1 MAERQSIRNITTQP
15 PTDKSGNR
23 SVGMLSHTHT
33 TPASSTITSTITSTN
48 TSTRPT
54 TRLKCE
60 HEHTTN
66 SKAQQT
72 RKALPKATKPAK
84 SHAAT
89 LRSAQRNVADAA
101 SEVPKANAADFS
113 AFDFNDS
120 SDNSDIQ
127 TRPPSYLSRANVQNN
142 TSSGSGCGGGGG
154 GGGSNNNNTSN
165 SISNANNNNSN
176 SNTNTSNR
184 LTNSNNLA
192 NNTNN
197 NNNNNANSRAAET
210 ACIDSCRNHTA
221 DEAPNLNGA
230 MEQDDEEDDEEEDDE
245 DEADEQHAEPARGN
259 EEEEGDDADEAEEGD
274 QVAAINTNAE
284 QTRAAV
290 SNALGNAAHDNG
302 RFPEAPNASTAA
314 KATSLGTLSNACN
327 TNGAGNDEDDDDDD
341 DDDNG
346 NNSRHS
352 HSSSAHNDNSNASS
366 DDMLCHGMRDLG
378 GMGVSD
384 NQRSTAN
391 TSSNHHNNNN
401 NNTADALLMAA
412 IANASASGTSNGGA
426 ASDMCGAMPTTATTE
441 SNNQCAVTSG
451 ATGVGT
457 LLDGVSA
464 ASNGNNCN
472 EIARSSS
479 ASLSNNSS
487 SATALGG
494 GSGVGGDANSIG
506 GGGGGNGSICGGVSG
521 VGGGGGIV
529 SGIGG
534 ESMCGGAPSEAGSA
548 AGTTGSGHSERK
560 KYRHQ
565 NYSKNIYI
573 GTKNAEKWE
582 HTRTRL
588 QFKNDVEFV
597 TYLLNLADNDTERLA
612 NLPPPSAPTTPTK
625 SFANNFKL
633 EPNLSVKEFGKSQT
647 ENSNEATPA
656 PARRKYKKRVQ
667 FSDALNGFP
676 KMKDFSNFSAKAK
689 KQDQKMKSATSG
701 SGSTNDTLPEVLDCR
716 IAEKIKSELEEKS
729 ATKIPPH
736 QNALCLKKP
745 GEGGDMEQQH
755 NSDED
760 EDDEAEADTGIGT
773 ASATTAVAVATAA
786 TVAAIG
792 DVVDA
797 NSAAATPTLSLN
809 APSAAST
816 SNFRARVKGKRGPKN
831 VSALPVNSAF
841 SSLGT
846 SIADEEEDE
855 LDGDTDGDDDDE
867 EMDEEALAREMK
879 NEQNFVEE
887 EDEHD
892 IAFRSQQSCREC
904 SITHDYKI
912 CPLRTAIG
920 TITDAVDL
928 AEWIERKNLEALA
941 KLKHDAQRQAKQ
953 DHDPDD
959 EDMDET
965 SQMSELETKPLI
977 TFAEASVPA
986 EFELHNVEPNVT
998 GVFARTEVRAFT
1010 KLGPLIGQP
1019 VQSSD
1024 VREGSDMKWIF
1035 EICEAGAEKSELL
1048 ACDNPNTSNWLRYIR
1063 PAPTFDERNVN
1074 LVSIERHAFFVT
1086 CRDVKNGMELLYWS
1100 DDCNTM
1106 WRKKHTEKTNCG
1118 GCNLRFDHPLY
1129 YRTHCSIF
1137 HDPSMSLTIRKYHC
1151 KVCGEAVLGKDNIM
1165 KHAAEKHEGKGA
1177 YQCQFC
1183 NKFFLRLNYLEMH
1196 RTYGCAANP
1205 NRARPLCDFCGRK
1218 FCQPQK
1224 LKAHIKRMHS
1234 DMAEVLRDF
1243 QCKLCSKLL
1252 GSRAALQRHSK
1263 EVHSRNST
1271 VVSCPRCQKLFQ
1283 NRSNLKIHM
1292 LTHSGVRPFKCS
1304 EPECNAA
1311 FTTKQCLQFHYKKVH
1326 NYTQEQMP
1334 KIERSVAYTF
1344 DAYSGGMK
1352 VDFLEQ
1358 APRRRRKSL
1367 EDQNSRL
1374 SSSMQSDTEF
1384 SDDNIFEA
1392 IKKSGKSIKDL
1403 CRNEPNLSLLSSK
1416 ISSIF
1421 GEKVV
1426 GSRKRKKKKEP
1437 PAPNMNLMGAGA
1449 AGVGV
1454 GVGVGVDGTE
1464 EEDEDEHMEQV
1475 RRKQANAQLS
1485 LVESFLTTTAQR
1497 LTAQH
1502 QVQQVVAAAAAVS
1515 AMAGAGAATA
1525 TEDPNKMHMM
1535 SGLNSQHHAMAMG
1548 GHAVAGMLNDDDDE
1562 DDDED
1567 DNGQDDPHDGGHG
1580 EPHDDNNSYRHHTS
1594 MNALGQNLVVSK
1606 GSKKWIS
1613 GDDHHLTRDC
1623 AASVDRCG
1631 MGGGVGIGGGVGTDA
1646 AVAAAM
1652 GGAAAVAAA
1661 CSMTGNGGGVGVGV
1675 GNDMGLPPFAV
1686 PPNAVDDASK
1696 LIGHNRDFLARLMN
1710 SASANHAHH
1719 NNRGEEDE
1727 NSSFLDVVESNNN
1740 NNNGS
1745 GGQMQQYHH
1754 NGGGAGVGGSIG
1766 AAVNVANAGNANA
1779 NNMGGTG
1786 ANSTPSHQ
1794 TEDAQLQMNSLAH
1807 SQSFMSSFYN
1817 NANARLSGGGSA
1829 STSASMLVEAALNS
1843 VGNMIDSEN
1852 NDMKVANES
1861 NINTDS
1867 PMSAH
1872 HVDTEANRFSTD
1884 TAANHHSINSIDNLE
1899 NELKMMKN
1907 LSNFPMQIPP
1917 LPMFP
1922 NSGNNMTPCNISPNA
1937 STPTNPQSNQN
1948 NNDVDVDAGS
1958 TPRPQHLSGSA
1969 ADSDGFSSGHHRT
1982 PPSPQPIS
1990 PGRDYGMFSNANAT
2004 GANGTPGGPG
2014 TAGSNSSGNSVSGN
2028 SNNNISASSPLPTM
2042 QAHRRN
2048 ASSVGSAY
2056 PDHELI
2062 SPASS
2067 PSIPRYN
2074 FNGEMMR
2081 HKRAE
2086 HESDRRQTIG
2096 HNPHL
2101 SSDEENS
2108 IIPQNSSGQDMR
2120 MKFSQSQMDLMYT
2133 KYESMAANAANLKY
2147 NSQELD
2153 SPADYRSANSNTT
2166 SAPTAND
2173 LSDLQGLDMS
2183 RSSVSASNYHHNFQL
2198 PGSASSNIP
2207 GIGRYHHHIYDILSE
2222 REQQTQQAQ
2231 TQQQQHHSSAVAAAA
2246 AVAAQHQQQQEHSS
2260 QLVMQQHQSAM
2271 HNMLPDQ
2278 LGEQDHDQTTS
2289 VDLSRTANYVVPSP
2303 PQLPYNHPHHD
2314 MLRMASL
2321 DLTPNTNMS
2330 VGNNRSFLSSQMQHQ
2345 SRESLEH
2352 HRLLSTVEQHRIL
2365 AASNVAADQHR
2376 LLVDPTAHLLMEQNN
2391 RLLGTDQSRLLG
2403 ETAQNRHMA
2412 RSFGAYHQV
2421 ASGNYHP
2428 SVRPPVLPSANH
2440 HASNPSNYHPFPA
2453 YY

>member
-1 MAERQSIRNITTQP
+1 MHAVNGDAMEQ
-15 PTDKSGNR
+15 DEEEE
-23 SVGMLSHTHT
+23 
-33 TPASSTITSTITSTN
+33 
-48 TSTRPT
+48 
-54 TRLKCE
+54 E
-60 HEHTTN
+60 H
-66 SKAQQT
+66 
-72 RKALPKATKPAK
+72 
-84 SHAAT
+84 
-89 LRSAQRNVADAA
+89 DAA
-101 SEVPKANAADFS
+101 GDGGDDVDEDDDDDEEEEINEAENTGRREQRTRTKAEEEGGGRDDDDEDDDEEEDEGDDDAHNAA
-113 AFDFNDS
+113 FNVTARQLRAVTDALAS
-120 SDNSDIQ
+120 VTADNDRFLETPNASNAAAD
-127 TRPPSYLSRANVQNN
+127 V
-142 TSSGSGCGGGGG
+142 SSGAPV
-154 GGGSNNNNTSN
+154 NTCN
-165 SISNANNNNSN
+165 ISNGKDGADNNATNNNNNSS
-176 SNTNTSNR
+176 SNHSQ
-184 LTNSNNLA
+184 SNLA
-192 NNTNN
+192 HQTNN
-197 NNNNNANSRAAET
+197 NNNNTNNDDNSNAS
-210 ACIDSCRNHTA
+210 S
-221 DEAPNLNGA
+221 
-230 MEQDDEEDDEEEDDE
+230 EDDE
-245 DEADEQHAEPARGN
+245 G
-259 EEEEGDDADEAEEGD
+259 
-274 QVAAINTNAE
+274 
-284 QTRAAV
+284 
-290 SNALGNAAHDNG
+290 
-302 RFPEAPNASTAA
+302 
-314 KATSLGTLSNACN
+314 
-327 TNGAGNDEDDDDDD
+327 DEDDDDDD
-341 DDDNG
+341 
-346 NNSRHS
+346 
-352 HSSSAHNDNSNASS
+352 
-366 DDMLCHGMRDLG
+366 MVCHGMRALD
-378 GMGVSD
+378 GMGVGD
-384 NQRSTAN
+384 AHRAAVNAN
-391 TSSNHHNNNN
+391 NSSNNNN
-401 NNTADALLMAA
+401 SHHNSNSAADALLMAA
-412 IANASASGTSNGGA
+412 IASANTNGTNSNGGGA
-426 ASDMCGAMPTTATTE
+426 AGGLGNALSTSAITE
-441 SNNQCAVTSG
+441 SHNQCATQQSG
-451 ATGVGT
+451 ATGVSA
-457 LLDGVSA
+457 LFDSALGVS
-464 ASNGNNCN
+464 SGNNCN
-472 EIARSSS
+472 ELARSSS

-487 SATALGG
+487 STAALGG
-494 GSGVGGDANSIG
+494 GGGGGSVIGAGDANSIGIGGSG
-506 GGGGGNGSICGGVSG
+506 GGGGGNGSLCGGVSG
-521 VGGGGGIV
+521 SGGNGITA
-529 SGIGG
+529 GIGG

-597 TYLLNLADNDTERLA
+597 TYLLNFADNDTERLA

-633 EPNLSVKEFGKSQT
+633 EPNLSVKEFSKSQT
-647 ENSNEATPA
+647 ENSSEAPTPA
-656 PARRKYKKRVQ
+656 PTRRKYKKRVQ

-676 KMKDFSNFSAKAK
+676 KIKDFSNFSAKAK
-689 KQDQKMKSATSG
+689 KHDQKMKNAANASGAAT
-701 SGSTNDTLPEVLDCR
+701 DTLPEVLDCR
-716 IAEKIKSELEEKS
+716 IAEKIKSELEEKG
-729 ATKIPPH
+729 ATKASAH
-736 QNALCLKKP
+736 QNALCLKKA
-745 GEGGDMEQQH
+745 GEAGDELETQH
-755 NSDED
+755 HSDED
-760 EDDEAEADTGIGT
+760 DDEDAEAET
-773 ASATTAVAVATAA
+773 AGADPTSAAALAAAVSVAA
-786 TVAAIG
+786 AAIG

-797 NSAAATPTLSLN
+797 NSGAGVGATATPTLN
-809 APSAAST
+809 APTAMATT
-816 SNFRARVKGKRGPKN
+816 SNIRAKPKGKRGPKP
-831 VSALPVNSAF
+831 AATPLPVNNAF

-846 SIADEEEDE
+846 SLADDDEDE
-855 LDGDTDGDDDDE
+855 LDGDTDGDDEDE

-920 TITDAVDL
+920 IITDAVDL
-928 AEWIERKNLEALA
+928 SEWIERKNLEALA

-998 GVFARTEVRAFT
+998 GVFARTEVRSYT

-1035 EICEAGAEKSELL
+1035 EICEAGAELSQLL
-1048 ACDNPNTSNWLRYIR
+1048 SCDNPNTSNWLRYIR
-1063 PAPTFDERNVN
+1063 PAPSYEERNVN
-1074 LVSIERHAFFVT
+1074 LVSIERQAFFVT

-1334 KIERSVAYTF
+1334 RIERSVAYTF

-1374 SSSMQSDTEF
+1374 SSSIQSDTEF

-1437 PAPNMNLMGAGA
+1437 STPSMNLMGAVAGG

-1454 GVGVGVDGTE
+1454 GVGNATE
-1464 EEDEDEHMEQV
+1464 EDDEDEHMEQV

-1497 LTAQH
+1497 LTAQQ

-1515 AMAGAGAATA
+1515 AMAGAGAAA
-1525 TEDPNKMHMM
+1525 VAEDPTKMHMM
-1535 SGLNSQHHAMAMG
+1535 TGLNSQHHAMAMS

-1562 DDDED
+1562 EDDED
-1567 DNGQDDPHDGGHG
+1567 DNGTDDVHDGGHG
-1580 EPHDDNNSYRHHTS
+1580 ETHDDNNGYRHHAG

-1613 GDDHHLTRDC
+1613 GDDRHLSRDC
-1623 AASVDRCG
+1623 VNTVDRCG
-1631 MGGGVGIGGGVGTDA
+1631 MGGGGGVGVGVGGGVDTDA

-1661 CSMTGNGGGVGVGV
+1661 CSMAGNGGGVGVGV
-1675 GNDMGLPPFAV
+1675 GNDMGMPPFAV
-1686 PPNAVDDASK
+1686 PPSSVDDANK

-1710 SASANHAHH
+1710 SANASHAHH

-1740 NNNGS
+1740 NQN
-1745 GGQMQQYHH
+1745 QLAQYHH
-1754 NGGGAGVGGSIG
+1754 NSGGGGGGGVVGNVGAGGHVVNTGNGNTNNMVG
-1766 AAVNVANAGNANA
+1766 AGA
-1779 NNMGGTG
+1779 NN
-1786 ANSTPSHQ
+1786 TPGHQ
-1794 TEDAQLQMNSLAH
+1794 AEEAQLQMNSLAH

-1817 NANARLSGGGSA
+1817 NANARLSGAGGA

-1852 NDMKVANES
+1852 SDMKVPNDS

-1872 HVDTEANRFSTD
+1872 HVDNETNRFNTD

-1907 LSNFPMQIPP
+1907 LSSFPMQIPP

-1922 NSGNNMTPCNISPNA
+1922 NSGNAMTSCNISPNA

-1948 NNDVDVDAGS
+1948 NNDVDVDASS
-1958 TPRPQHLSGSA
+1958 TPRPQHLGGGA
-1969 ADSDGFSSGHHRT
+1969 TDSDGFASVHHRT
-1982 PPSPQPIS
+1982 PPTPQPIS

-2014 TAGSNSSGNSVSGN
+2014 TAGSNSSGNSASGN

-2042 QAHRRN
+2042 QGHRRN

-2056 PDHELI
+2056 PEHELI

-2086 HESDRRQTIG
+2086 HENERRQAIG

-2101 SSDEENS
+2101 SSDDENS
-2108 IIPQNSSGQDMR
+2108 IMPQNSSGQDMR

-2153 SPADYRSANSNTT
+2153 SPAEYRSANSNTAT
-2166 SAPTAND
+2166 APTAND

-2198 PGSASSNIP
+2198 PGSASTNIP

-2260 QLVMQQHQSAM
+2260 QLAMQQHQSAM

-2403 ETAQNRHMA
+2403 ESAQNRHMA

-2428 SVRPPVLPSANH
+2428 GVRPPVLPSANH

>member
-1 MAERQSIRNITTQP
+1 MH
-15 PTDKSGNR
+15 G
-23 SVGMLSHTHT
+23 V
-33 TPASSTITSTITSTN
+33 
-48 TSTRPT
+48 
-54 TRLKCE
+54 
-60 HEHTTN
+60 
-66 SKAQQT
+66 
-72 RKALPKATKPAK
+72 
-84 SHAAT
+84 
-89 LRSAQRNVADAA
+89 
-101 SEVPKANAADFS
+101 
-113 AFDFNDS
+113 
-120 SDNSDIQ
+120 
-127 TRPPSYLSRANVQNN
+127 
-142 TSSGSGCGGGGG
+142 
-154 GGGSNNNNTSN
+154 
-165 SISNANNNNSN
+165 
-176 SNTNTSNR
+176 
-184 LTNSNNLA
+184 
-192 NNTNN
+192 
-197 NNNNNANSRAAET
+197 
-210 ACIDSCRNHTA
+210 
-221 DEAPNLNGA
+221 NGDA
-230 MEQDDEEDDEEEDDE
+230 MEQDEEEQGAGGGDDVGGEGDGDDEEEE
-245 DEADEQHAEPARGN
+245 IN
-259 EEEEGDDADEAEEGD
+259 EAE
-274 QVAAINTNAE
+274 NTEQREQCTRTKAVEAE
-284 QTRAAV
+284 
-290 SNALGNAAHDNG
+290 SD
-302 RFPEAPNASTAA
+302 
-314 KATSLGTLSNACN
+314 
-327 TNGAGNDEDDDDDD
+327 GADDDDDD
-341 DDDNG
+341 DEEEEDEADDDAHNAAFNVTARQLRAVTDALASVTGDNDRFLETPNASIAATDTNAGAAVSACNISNGKAGDDNIIANN
-346 NNSRHS
+346 NNSSSNHS
-352 HSSSAHNDNSNASS
+352 HSNMALQRNNNNNATNNDDNSSASS
-366 DDMLCHGMRDLG
+366 DDDDGEADDDDDMVCHGMRALD
-378 GMGVSD
+378 GMGVGD
-384 NQRSTAN
+384 AHRAAVN
-391 TSSNHHNNNN
+391 THSSNNNN
-401 NNTADALLMAA
+401 NSHHNSNSAADALLMAA
-412 IANASASGTSNGGA
+412 IANASTNGTTNSNGGA
-426 ASDMCGAMPTTATTE
+426 AGVHNNALTTNASAE
-441 SNNQCAVTSG
+441 SHNQCATQQGG
-451 ATGVGT
+451 ATGV
-457 LLDGVSA
+457 SA
-464 ASNGNNCN
+464 LFEGALGASSGNNCN
-472 EIARSSS
+472 ELARSSS

-487 SATALGG
+487 STAALGG
-494 GSGVGGDANSIG
+494 GGGGGSVIGAGDANSIG
-506 GGGGGNGSICGGVSG
+506 IGGSGGGAGGGNGICGGVVGGGGNGIA
-521 VGGGGGIV
+521 

-633 EPNLSVKEFGKSQT
+633 EPNLSVKEFSKSQT
-647 ENSNEATPA
+647 ENSSEAPA
-656 PARRKYKKRVQ
+656 PAPTRRKYKKRVQ

-676 KMKDFSNFSAKAK
+676 KIKDFSNFSAKAK
-689 KQDQKMKSATSG
+689 KHDQKMKNAANTSG
-701 SGSTNDTLPEVLDCR
+701 AGTDTLPEVLDCR
-716 IAEKIKSELEEKS
+716 IAEKIKSELEEKG
-729 ATKIPPH
+729 ATKGPAH

-745 GEGGDMEQQH
+745 GEAGDETEQQNH
-755 NSDED
+755 SDE
-760 EDDEAEADTGIGT
+760 EDDEEAETETTGADT
-773 ASATTAVAVATAA
+773 ASAAALATAA
-786 TVAAIG
+786 NVAAAIG

-797 NSAAATPTLSLN
+797 NSGAGAGVTATPTLT
-809 APSAAST
+809 APTAMATT
-816 SNFRARVKGKRGPKN
+816 SNFRARVKGKRGPKP
-831 VSALPVNSAF
+831 ATTLPVSNAF
-841 SSLGT
+841 SSLGN
-846 SIADEEEDE
+846 SLADDEEDE
-855 LDGDTDGDDDDE
+855 LDGETDGDDEDE

-928 AEWIERKNLEALA
+928 LEWIERKNLEALA

-998 GVFARTEVRAFT
+998 GVFARTEVRSHT

-1035 EICEAGAEKSELL
+1035 EICEAGAELSQLL

-1063 PAPTFDERNVN
+1063 PAPSYEERNVN
-1074 LVSIERHAFFVT
+1074 LVSIERQAFFVT

-1234 DMAEVLRDF
+1234 
-1243 QCKLCSKLL
+1243 

-1334 KIERSVAYTF
+1334 RIERSVAYTF

-1374 SSSMQSDTEF
+1374 SSSIQSDTEF

-1437 PAPNMNLMGAGA
+1437 PTQNMNLMGAVAGG

-1454 GVGVGVDGTE
+1454 GNATE
-1464 EEDEDEHMEQV
+1464 EDDEDEHMEQV

-1497 LTAQH
+1497 LTAQQ

-1515 AMAGAGAATA
+1515 AMAGAGAAA
-1525 TEDPNKMHMM
+1525 VAEDPTKMHMM
-1535 SGLNSQHHAMAMG
+1535 SGLNSQHHAMAMT

-1562 DDDED
+1562 EDDED
-1567 DNGQDDPHDGGHG
+1567 DNGADDVHDGGHG
-1580 EPHDDNNSYRHHTS
+1580 ETHDDNNGYRHHAG

-1613 GDDHHLTRDC
+1613 GDDRHLSRDC
-1623 AASVDRCG
+1623 VNTVDRCG
-1631 MGGGVGIGGGVGTDA
+1631 MGGGGVGGGGVGVGVGVGGGVGTDA

-1661 CSMTGNGGGVGVGV
+1661 CGMGGNGGGVGVGV
-1675 GNDMGLPPFAV
+1675 GNDMGMPPFAV
-1686 PPNAVDDASK
+1686 PPSTVDDANK

-1710 SASANHAHH
+1710 SASASHAHH

-1740 NNNGS
+1740 NNN
-1745 GGQMQQYHH
+1745 QIAQYHH
-1754 NGGGAGVGGSIG
+1754 NSGGGGGGVVGNVGGGGHVVNTGNGNTNNMVG
-1766 AAVNVANAGNANA
+1766 AGA
-1779 NNMGGTG
+1779 NN
-1786 ANSTPSHQ
+1786 TPGHQ
-1794 TEDAQLQMNSLAH
+1794 AEEAQLQMNSLAH

-1817 NANARLSGGGSA
+1817 NANARLSGAGGA

-1852 NDMKVANES
+1852 NDMKVPNDA

-1872 HVDTEANRFSTD
+1872 HVDNETNRFNTD

-1907 LSNFPMQIPP
+1907 LSSFPMQIPP

-1922 NSGNNMTPCNISPNA
+1922 NSGNAMTSCNISPNA

-1948 NNDVDVDAGS
+1948 NNDVDVDASS
-1958 TPRPQHLSGSA
+1958 TPRPQHLGGGA
-1969 ADSDGFSSGHHRT
+1969 ADSDGFSSVHHRT
-1982 PPSPQPIS
+1982 PPTPQPIS
-1990 PGRDYGMFSNANAT
+1990 PGRDYGMFSNANAN

-2014 TAGSNSSGNSVSGN
+2014 TAGSNSSGNSASGN

-2042 QAHRRN
+2042 QGHRRN

-2056 PDHELI
+2056 PEHELI

-2086 HESDRRQTIG
+2086 HENERRQAIG

-2101 SSDEENS
+2101 SSDDENS
-2108 IIPQNSSGQDMR
+2108 IMPQNRYVHLSKANESQIDFPNSPSSSGQDMR

-2153 SPADYRSANSNTT
+2153 SPAEYRSANSNTA

-2260 QLVMQQHQSAM
+2260 QLAMQQHQSAM

-2403 ETAQNRHMA
+2403 ESAQNRHMA

-2428 SVRPPVLPSANH
+2428 GVRPPVLPSANH

>member
-1 MAERQSIRNITTQP
+1 MDKGVGAAEFWSVGFSC
-15 PTDKSGNR
+15 DKS
-23 SVGMLSHTHT
+23 L
-33 TPASSTITSTITSTN
+33 
-48 TSTRPT
+48 
-54 TRLKCE
+54 L
-60 HEHTTN
+60 
-66 SKAQQT
+66 
-72 RKALPKATKPAK
+72 
-84 SHAAT
+84 
-89 LRSAQRNVADAA
+89 
-101 SEVPKANAADFS
+101 
-113 AFDFNDS
+113 
-120 SDNSDIQ
+120 
-127 TRPPSYLSRANVQNN
+127 
-142 TSSGSGCGGGGG
+142 
-154 GGGSNNNNTSN
+154 
-165 SISNANNNNSN
+165 
-176 SNTNTSNR
+176 
-184 LTNSNNLA
+184 
-192 NNTNN
+192 
-197 NNNNNANSRAAET
+197 
-210 ACIDSCRNHTA
+210 
-221 DEAPNLNGA
+221 
-230 MEQDDEEDDEEEDDE
+230 
-245 DEADEQHAEPARGN
+245 
-259 EEEEGDDADEAEEGD
+259 
-274 QVAAINTNAE
+274 
-284 QTRAAV
+284 
-290 SNALGNAAHDNG
+290 
-302 RFPEAPNASTAA
+302 
-314 KATSLGTLSNACN
+314 
-327 TNGAGNDEDDDDDD
+327 
-341 DDDNG
+341 
-346 NNSRHS
+346 
-352 HSSSAHNDNSNASS
+352 
-366 DDMLCHGMRDLG
+366 
-378 GMGVSD
+378 
-384 NQRSTAN
+384 TAN
-391 TSSNHHNNNN
+391 FHINEGINFE
-401 NNTADALLMAA
+401 
-412 IANASASGTSNGGA
+412 
-426 ASDMCGAMPTTATTE
+426 E
-441 SNNQCAVTSG
+441 S
-451 ATGVGT
+451 
-457 LLDGVSA
+457 L
-464 ASNGNNCN
+464 
-472 EIARSSS
+472 
-479 ASLSNNSS
+479 
-487 SATALGG
+487 
-494 GSGVGGDANSIG
+494 
-506 GGGGGNGSICGGVSG
+506 
-521 VGGGGGIV
+521 
-529 SGIGG
+529 
-534 ESMCGGAPSEAGSA
+534 
-548 AGTTGSGHSERK
+548 
-560 KYRHQ
+560 
-565 NYSKNIYI
+565 
-573 GTKNAEKWE
+573 
-582 HTRTRL
+582 
-588 QFKNDVEFV
+588 F
-597 TYLLNLADNDTERLA
+597 
-612 NLPPPSAPTTPTK
+612 LPPPSAPTTPTK

-633 EPNLSVKEFGKSQT
+633 EPNLSVKEFSKSQT
-647 ENSNEATPA
+647 ENSSEGPPA
-656 PARRKYKKRVQ
+656 PTRRKYKKRVQ

-676 KMKDFSNFSAKAK
+676 KMKDFSNFSTKAK
-689 KQDQKMKSATSG
+689 KHDQKTKGTASATGGAS
-701 SGSTNDTLPEVLDCR
+701 DTLPEVLDCR

-729 ATKIPPH
+729 ASKVPAH

-745 GEGGDMEQQH
+745 GEGGAMEQQN
-755 NSDED
+755 NSDDDED
-760 EDDEAEADTGIGT
+760 EDEETEADATGD
-773 ASATTAVAVATAA
+773 AANAAPATVATVAVAAA
-786 TVAAIG
+786 AAAVIG

-797 NSAAATPTLSLN
+797 NSAAATPTPSLT
-809 APSAAST
+809 APSVVSA
-816 SNFRARVKGKRGPKN
+816 SNFRARAKGKRGPKN
-831 VSALPVNSAF
+831 APALPVNSSF

-855 LDGDTDGDDDDE
+855 LDAETDGDDEDE

-912 CPLRTAIG
+912 CPLRTSIG

-959 EDMDET
+959 EDMDEA

-998 GVFARTEVRAFT
+998 GVFARTEVRAYT
-1010 KLGPLIGQP
+1010 KLGPLIGQLVP
-1019 VQSSD
+1019 SSD

-1035 EICEAGAEKSELL
+1035 EICEAGAEKSQLL
-1048 ACDNPNTSNWLRYIR
+1048 TCDNPNTSNWLRYIR
-1063 PAPTFDERNVN
+1063 PAPSYEERNVN
-1074 LVSIERHAFFVT
+1074 LVSIEQQAFFVT

-1165 KHAAEKHEGKGA
+1165 KHASEKHEGKGA

-1437 PAPNMNLMGAGA
+1437 PTPNMNLMGAVAGA
-1449 AGVGV
+1449 TGVG
-1454 GVGVGVDGTE
+1454 GVGMGVGGTE
-1464 EEDEDEHMEQV
+1464 DEDEDEHMEQV

-1497 LTAQH
+1497 LTAQQ

-1515 AMAGAGAATA
+1515 AMAGAGAAA
-1525 TEDPNKMHMM
+1525 AVDDPSKMHMM

-1562 DDDED
+1562 EDDED
-1567 DNGQDDPHDGGHG
+1567 DNGQDDPHDGGHS
-1580 EPHDDNNSYRHHTS
+1580 EQHDDNNSYRHHAG

-1613 GDDHHLTRDC
+1613 GDDRHLSRDC
-1623 AASVDRCG
+1623 AAAVDRCG
-1631 MGGGVGIGGGVGTDA
+1631 MGGGGGGGGVGGGIGAGVGTDA

-1661 CSMTGNGGGVGVGV
+1661 CSMAGNSGGVGVGVGV
-1675 GNDMGLPPFAV
+1675 GNDMGLPTFAV
-1686 PPNAVDDASK
+1686 PPSTVDDANK

-1740 NNNGS
+1740 NNNNGAGA
-1745 GGQMQQYHH
+1745 GGQMPQYHH
-1754 NGGGAGVGGSIG
+1754 NGGGGGVGVGGNISNAG
-1766 AAVNVANAGNANA
+1766 NVINAGNANA
-1779 NNMGGTG
+1779 NSMGGTG
-1786 ANSTPSHQ
+1786 ANSTPGHQ
-1794 TEDAQLQMNSLAH
+1794 AEDAQLQMNSLAH

-1817 NANARLSGGGSA
+1817 NANARLSGASSA

-1852 NDMKVANES
+1852 NDMKVPNES

-1872 HVDTEANRFSTD
+1872 HVDSETNRFSTD
-1884 TAANHHSINSIDNLE
+1884 TAGNHHSINSIDNLE

-1922 NSGNNMTPCNISPNA
+1922 NSGNTMTSCNISPNA

-1958 TPRPQHLSGSA
+1958 TPRPQHLSSNA
-1969 ADSDGFSSGHHRT
+1969 TDSDGFSSAHHRT

-1990 PGRDYGMFSNANAT
+1990 PGRDYGMFNNTNAS

-2014 TAGSNSSGNSVSGN
+2014 TAGSNSSGNSGSGN

-2042 QAHRRN
+2042 QTHRRN
-2048 ASSVGSAY
+2048 ASSVSSAY
-2056 PDHELI
+2056 PEHELI

-2074 FNGEMMR
+2074 FNGDMMR
-2081 HKRAE
+2081 HKRVE

-2101 SSDEENS
+2101 SSDDENS

-2133 KYESMAANAANLKY
+2133 KYESMAANAASLKY
-2147 NSQELD
+2147 NNQELD
-2153 SPADYRSANSNTT
+2153 SPAEYRNASSNAA
-2166 SAPTAND
+2166 SGPNAND

-2183 RSSVSASNYHHNFQL
+2183 RSSVSASNYHHNFHL
-2198 PGSASSNIP
+2198 PGSASSNIS

-2365 AASNVAADQHR
+2365 AASNVAGDQHR

-2440 HASNPSNYHPFPA
+2440 HTSNPSNYHPFPA